1 MTTVSQEAREAE
13 VTVREIE
20 TVTGDF
26 LTEAGEPFY
35 RIEINGYCADF
46 DYREAAENFAAAIN
60 QMVAR
65 HRQSAERGEVVAWL
79 YERKGFAPAVSMR
92 DPRLRYSDIE
102 TLHPLYTLPAAPEA
116 GQ

>member
-13 VTVREIE
+13 VTITQADRDAVYAFHRDSFRALFE
-20 TVTGDF
+20 TTDEGSEDQLNRAHKLLCQAF
-26 LTEAGEPFY
+26 
-35 RIEINGYCADF
+35 
-46 DYREAAENFAAAIN
+46 
-60 QMVAR
+60 AR
-65 HRQSAERGEVVAWL
+65 HRQSAERGEVVAWM

-116 GQ
+116 A